1 MKYILKGSVFIN
13 GEAVKYNPDKIDTLE
28 LEENYVT
35 SCQLVERGYLEK
47 VEIPVEIPVG
57 NTNTNSKK

>member
-1 MKYILKGSVFIN
+1 MKYILKSSVFIN

-47 VEIPVEIPVG
+47 VEIVEATPPQA
-57 NTNTNSKK
+57 NSNSKK

>member
-13 GEAVKYNPDKIDTLE
+13 GEAVKHNPDKIDTLE

-47 VEIPVEIPVG
+47 IEIVEVIPLQI
-57 NTNTNSKK
+57 NANSKK